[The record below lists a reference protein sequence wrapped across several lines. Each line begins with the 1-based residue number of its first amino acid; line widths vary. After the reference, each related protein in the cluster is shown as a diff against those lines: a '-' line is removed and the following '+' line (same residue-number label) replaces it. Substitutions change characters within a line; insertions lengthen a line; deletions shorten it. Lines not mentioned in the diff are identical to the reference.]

1 VRESHVQKAST
12 TMGAR
17 LVDALIVITIVMVI
31 LGVLLHGLRGSALFG
46 F

>member
-1 VRESHVQKAST
+1 
-12 TMGAR
+12 MGAR